1 MTSPPGNSAPPGN
14 DPPSSALP
22 HVLRQALWPLGLLYG
37 TVSAIRNGMFAVG
50 WKRVHRLSVPVV
62 SIGNLTVGGTGK
74 TPTVAWLCQLAK
86 QAGKVPGVLARGY
99 GRAPGAELNDEGTLL
114 QRRLPWLLQEQDPD
128 RVAAGRRLV
137 DKGADFIVLD
147 DGFQHRRLHR
157 DLDVVCLDAVMPFAN
172 GQCLP
177 AGDLREFRSGL
188 RRADCLLLTRAGGL
202 DREQIGMRI
211 ERLRQIA
218 GKNVPVH
225 ACEHQPTDLVRQPD
239 GVTEPAQ
246 SLRGRRVVLLS
257 AIAKPHSFRATVARL
272 GAEIVGE
279 VVHRDHHRFTQA
291 EIDAAAA
298 TARSG
303 DAILV
308 TTEKDDA
315 RLDAFQV
322 ERHVLRIDL
331 RFVDAEPRPE
341 EFLL

>member
-1 MTSPPGNSAPPGN
+1 MTST
-14 DPPSSALP
+14 PPSSDAPANSLP

-37 TVSAIRNGMFAVG
+37 TVSAIRNGMFAAG
-50 WKRVHRLSVPVV
+50 WKQVHKLSVPVV

-99 GRAPGAELNDEGTLL
+99 GRAPGDELNDEGTLL
-114 QRRLPWLLQEQDPD
+114 QRRLPWLLQEQDPN
-128 RVAAGRRLV
+128 RVAAGKRLV

-157 DLDVVCLDAVMPFAN
+157 DLDVVCLDARLPFAN

-188 RRADCLLLTRAGGL
+188 HRADCLLLTRAGGL

-218 GKNVPVH
+218 GKNIPVH

-239 GVTEPAQ
+239 GESEPVDG
-246 SLRGRRVVLLS
+246 LRGRRVVLLS
-257 AIAKPHSFRATVARL
+257 AIAKPQSFRTTVSRL

-279 VVHRDHHRFTQA
+279 VVHRDHHRFTPA
-291 EIDAAAA
+291 EVETAAA
-298 TARSG
+298 TARAAG
-303 DAILV
+303 AILV

-315 RLDAFQV
+315 RLDAFEV
-322 ERHVLRIDL
+322 ERYVLRIDL
-331 RFVDAEPRPE
+331 RFVDADPRPG